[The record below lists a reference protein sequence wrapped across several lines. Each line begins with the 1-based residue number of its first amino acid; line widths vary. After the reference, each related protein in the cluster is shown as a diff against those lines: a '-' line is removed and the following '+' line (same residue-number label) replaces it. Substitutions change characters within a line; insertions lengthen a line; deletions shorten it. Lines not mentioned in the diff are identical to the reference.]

1 MVVKHE
7 IAELED
13 ERESLLEKIYQNKEK
28 IKQLKN
34 LFLVEITS
42 CNEPLID
49 NPELLNTLEDIN
61 LKINSSYAELE
72 PSIKSLSIKNQTR
85 EEYKS
90 VSKRGALFYM
100 SLNELK
106 VIDQLYQFSIGS
118 FFKLFSNSITSANKS
133 QIRLKRI
140 SNIIDQ
146 LNNTVFEFSC
156 ISIYEKHNLLFLF
169 QIACSLDKDAGKL
182 LDSEL
187 TFFIKGDIGSE
198 PIQKHTEEVNIENPT
213 TWLSNKCWQ
222 NVVNLST
229 SFEHFYNLIEH
240 VRCNLDDWE
249 KVIFRLKYKLL
260 FLLLIDCCII

>member
-7 IAELED
+7 IKELED
-13 ERESLLEKIYQNKEK
+13 ERESLLKKIFQNKET
-28 IKQLKN
+28 IKKLKK
-34 LFLVEITS
+34 LFLTEIIS
-42 CNEPLID
+42 CTESLID
-49 NPELLNTLEDIN
+49 NSELLNTLEDIN
-61 LKINSSYAELE
+61 LKINSSFAELE
-72 PSIKSLSIKNQTR
+72 SSIELLSAKDQTR
-85 EEYKS
+85 GDYKS

-106 VIDQLYQFSIGS
+106 IIDQLYQFSIDS
-118 FFKLFSNSITSANKS
+118 FFKLFLSSITSAKKS

-146 LNNTVFEFSC
+146 LDNNVFEFSC

-169 QIACSLDKDAGKL
+169 QIACTLDKDAGKL
-182 LDSEL
+182 LNSEL
-187 TFFIKGDIGSE
+187 TFFIKGNIESE
-198 PIQKHTEEVNIENPT
+198 PIQKHTRKVKIENPT

-229 SFEHFYNLIEH
+229 CFEHFYNLIEH

-249 KVIFRLKYKLL
+249 KVIYN
-260 FLLLIDCCII
+260 INY